1 MLHISGIDTYY
12 TIYFILQYIFIHIT
26 LYILIYISSTS
37 PPLAVLFNLQ
47 DVEIPVELD
56 GLFSGLPEETFRV
69 DLSSTDLRKQ
79 MAARIQN
86 KT

>member
-1 MLHISGIDTYY
+1 LHV
-12 TIYFILQYIFIHIT
+12 IYSLFLGRT
-26 LYILIYISSTS
+26 LSRPGYSDRLIYILIYISSTP